1 MAKINHAA
9 ALNKGELSRL
19 LKITRAT
26 ARYWERDQLVI
37 LLGHDAGLRITE
49 ISRITVA
56 DIMYKT
62 GALRVEFSLREAVT
76 KGCKQRCAYLSSQRL
91 IGALDAYLAYRLAR
105 GIGTELAGAAY
116 RGLLPGLPL
125 IYSSRGAGMSQN
137 TKRRTLTGGEQKDY
151 KACDSLQSHLTGLYA
166 KAGIIDGSSH
176 SGRRSFARKIL
187 KATGSMETVAVLLG
201 HDEIDVSAR
210 YVDIDKNIIH
220 AIFANAV

>member
-1 MAKINHAA
+1 MPKINRAA
-9 ALNKGELSRL
+9 ALSKGELSRL

-26 ARYWERDQLVI
+26 ARYWERDRLVI

-56 DIMYKT
+56 DVMYKT
-62 GALRVEFSLREAVT
+62 GALRIEFSLREAVT
-76 KGCKQRCAYLSSQRL
+76 KGCRQRCAYLSSKRL
-91 IGALDAYLAYRLAR
+91 ITALETYLAYRVAR
-105 GIGTELAGAAY
+105 GIGTELAGTAY

-137 TKRRTLTGGEQKDY
+137 TKRRVLPSGEMRDY

-166 KAGIIDGSSH
+166 RAGIIDGSSH
-176 SGRRSFARKIL
+176 SGRRSFAAKVL

-201 HDEIDVSAR
+201 HDEIDVTAR
-210 YVDIDKNIIH
+210 YVDIDKNIIR
-220 AIFANAV
+220 AIFENAV